1 MVQKMQCLHPGK
13 SGMINQHSNNE
24 LYTLTALLFC
34 FQCPSCGQN
43 PGNWEDEKYVLYF
56 FGSGWHPILKVNPHP
71 DSDQLYPFQL
81 LTLFSSSSMSE
92 NPSNDVTDESIA
104 GSKMERNLTLCHK
117 VVIQYD
123 PVE

>member
-1 MVQKMQCLHPGK
+1 
-13 SGMINQHSNNE
+13 
-24 LYTLTALLFC
+24 
-34 FQCPSCGQN
+34 
-43 PGNWEDEKYVLYF
+43 
-56 FGSGWHPILKVNPHP
+56 
-71 DSDQLYPFQL
+71 
-81 LTLFSSSSMSE
+81 MSE